1 MRFSIFFRLVFLLII
16 IGSNYKLSFAQEQS
30 QSNKRPKQYTKQTF
44 RSTRFIT
51 VPTTK
56 THPKGGFEF
65 GITHRFGYI
74 DYDEPIFKDFFGLD
88 LSSNIR
94 FSFAFPVHKRIY
106 VGVGRTKFDKNYD
119 FEINAVL
126 LKQTRDNKQPVTISL
141 YHNTAVMSNDFP
153 KLGEHMFN
161 ADTTQFSY
169 KPIHRYAYYTQ
180 LSISRK
186 FGSSFSAQVSSAL
199 IYKNLTPSSDYENLM
214 LSVPVCARLKVSMQG
229 AVIFETIPV
238 FYNKPQNN
246 YNLPIA
252 LSFEV
257 KTVSHVFQ
265 ITVSNSNRILNQELY
280 YNSIKNPFNEG
291 LYLGFNL
298 QKFFYFKR

>member
-1 MRFSIFFRLVFLLII
+1 MFIILGNTYSLL
-16 IGSNYKLSFAQEQS
+16 FAQEQS
-30 QSNKRPKQYTKQTF
+30 ESTQQPKRYAKQTF

-56 THPKGGFEF
+56 MHPKGGFEF

-74 DYDEPIFKDFFGLD
+74 DFDEPVFKDFFGLD

-94 FSFAFPVHKRIY
+94 FGFAFPIHKRVY

-126 LKQTRDNKQPVTISL
+126 LKQTRDNKQPVSISL
-141 YHNTAVMSNDFP
+141 YHNTAFMSNDFP
-153 KLGEHMFN
+153 EVGKNMFN
-161 ADTTQFSY
+161 ADTTEFSY
-169 KPIHRYAYYTQ
+169 KPIHRFAYYTQ
-180 LSISRK
+180 LSIARK
-186 FGSSFSAQVSSAL
+186 FGSSFSAQVSPAI
-199 IYKNLTPSSDYENLM
+199 IYRNLTPSSDYENLM
-214 LSVPVCARLKVSMQG
+214 LSVPVCARLKVSIQG
-229 AVIFETIPV
+229 ALILETIPV
-238 FYNKPQNN
+238 VYNKPQND
-246 YNLPIA
+246 YHMPLA

-280 YNSIKNPFNEG
+280 YNPVKNPFNEG
-291 LYLGFNL
+291 FFLGFNL
-298 QKFFYFKR
+298 QKFFYFRK